1 MKISD
6 KGLNLIKEFEG
17 CSLKAYQCPA
27 GVWTIGIGSTHYGDG
42 TPVTKNRTLPTEKAA
57 MALLA
62 ATIGKYEKAV
72 NDVGVELTQ
81 NEFDAC
87 VCLAYNIGVGD
98 KIVGK
103 GGFCNSTL
111 VKMLKAGDNKAEI
124 AKQFLR
130 WDKAGG
136 KSLAGL
142 TRRRQAEMDLF
153 LTP

>member
-1 MKISD
+1 MKTGER
-6 KGLNLIKEFEG
+6 GLKLIKEFEG
-17 CSLKAYQCPA
+17 CKLSAYQCPA

-42 TPVTKNRTLPTEKAA
+42 TPVTKNRTLPNEGAA
-57 MALLA
+57 LALLA

-87 VCLAYNIGVGD
+87 VSLAYNIGIGD

-111 VKMLKAGDNKAEI
+111 VKMLKAGDDKEEI

-130 WDKAGG
+130 WNKAGG
-136 KSLAGL
+136 KPLAGL
-142 TRRRQAEMDLF
+142 TRRREAESELF

>member
-1 MKISD
+1 MKTGER
-6 KGLNLIKEFEG
+6 GLKLIKEFEG
-17 CSLKAYQCPA
+17 CKLKAYQCPA

-42 TPVTKNRTLPTEKAA
+42 TPVTKNRTLPNEGAA
-57 MALLA
+57 IALLA

-81 NEFDAC
+81 NEYDAL
-87 VCLAYNIGVGD
+87 VCLCYNIGAGNFF
-98 KIVGK
+98 K
-103 GGFCNSTL
+103 STL
-111 VKMLKAGDNKAEI
+111 VKMLKAGDDKAEI

-136 KSLAGL
+136 KPLAGL
-142 TRRRQAEMDLF
+142 TRRRNAEAELF

>member
-17 CSLKAYQCPA
+17 CKLTAYKCPA

-42 TPVTKNRTLPTEKAA
+42 TPVTKNRTLPNEGAA

-62 ATIGKYEKAV
+62 ATIGQYEKAV
-72 NDVGVELTQ
+72 NAMGVELTQ
-81 NEFDAC
+81 NEFDAL
-87 VCLAYNIGVGD
+87 VCLCYNIGAGNFL
-98 KIVGK
+98 K
-103 GGFCNSTL
+103 STL
-111 VKMLKAGDNKAEI
+111 VKMLKAGDDKAEI
-124 AKQFLR
+124 AQQFLR

-136 KSLAGL
+136 KPLAGL
-142 TRRRQAEMDLF
+142 TRRRNAEAELF

>member
-1 MKISD
+1 MKTGER
-6 KGLNLIKEFEG
+6 GLKLIKEFEG
-17 CSLKAYQCPA
+17 CKLKAYQCPA

-42 TPVTKNRTLPTEKAA
+42 TPVTKNRTLPNEGAA
-57 MALLA
+57 LALLA

-81 NEFDAC
+81 NEYDAL
-87 VCLAYNIGVGD
+87 VCLCYNIGAGNFF
-98 KIVGK
+98 K
-103 GGFCNSTL
+103 STL
-111 VKMLKAGDNKAEI
+111 VKMLKAGDDKAEI

-136 KSLAGL
+136 KPLAGL
-142 TRRRQAEMDLF
+142 TRRRNAEAELF